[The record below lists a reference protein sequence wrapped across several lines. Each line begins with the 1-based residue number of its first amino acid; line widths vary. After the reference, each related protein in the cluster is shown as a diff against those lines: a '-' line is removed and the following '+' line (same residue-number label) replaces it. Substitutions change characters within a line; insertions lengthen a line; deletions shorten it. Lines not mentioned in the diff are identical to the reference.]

1 MGTTGTVP
9 GTALDLVKFGI
20 QINDKLQNNNL
31 DISKNLKDVLD
42 INGIVTYEVS
52 DRKNFFAKKKC
63 YVGMVACYVQNGDS
77 HDLLRLTNAIA
88 ELATDSKL
96 TRSTASDVACFKLQV
111 AC

>member
-42 INGIVTYEVS
+42 INGIVTYEGEPLQGFP
-52 DRKNFFAKKKC
+52 KEK
-63 YVGMVACYVQNGDS
+63 GMPDESG
-77 HDLLRLTNAIA
+77 
-88 ELATDSKL
+88 
-96 TRSTASDVACFKLQV
+96 
-111 AC
+111 